1 MSTLPCSEDSESFTA
16 LLGDPES
23 ITALLGDLLI
33 GVFSF
38 SLQHNFT
45 NLYTTARSKK
55 SSTSTGISK
64 METKLTSRQWVAL
77 LFEAIHGCLKQFM
90 NESGSQMELISL
102 FEIKKK
108 LDYCKVLQQVAGA
121 ILANALFINTL
132 LEFIER
138 ALL

>member
-1 MSTLPCSEDSESFTA
+1 METKLTSRQWVA
-16 LLGDPES
+16 LLFEAIHGCLKQFMNES
-23 ITALLGDLLI
+23 GSQMELI
-33 GVFSF
+33 SLFGVFSF

-90 NESGSQMELISL
+90 NESGSQMKLISL
-102 FEIKKK
+102 FEIKKNWTTAK
-108 LDYCKVLQQVAGA
+108 YCS
-121 ILANALFINTL
+121 
-132 LEFIER
+132 R
-138 ALL
+138 